1 MVSNLLFYIISNLN
15 PHCSD
20 ANLQESRQ
28 LRKLVKIA
36 WALRQGGAQT
46 STRVQTTTWW
56 TWRKHE
62 CVAIIELQG
71 ETRKTVQGGASPPKM
86 EVSNRTSGVRIIW
99 VGNLGRGRN
108 SWKVFKAKFG
118 RDVKNAVLSLLLMA
132 RKIISFTSG
141 TVNTITGIGIEI
153 FCICVKQTVNSP
165 QQQQPDDFLVTV
177 KTLGRLLSYI
187 FPTSV
192 FTIYVLCCILFLS
205 WGFYYEGFD
214 NMSFYVWMHQC
225 FNAYVLILLFYGV
238 WNVWLIVHLPR
249 FILIIE
255 HSLSSPSPQTFHQ
268 SNSYS

>member
-1 MVSNLLFYIISNLN
+1 MWKVFDMVSNLLFYIISNLN
-15 PHCSD
+15 PHCSN
-20 ANLQESRQ
+20 ANLRESRQ

-36 WALRQGGAQT
+36 WAFTPGGAQT

-99 VGNLGRGRN
+99 VGYLGRGRN
-108 SWKVFKAKFG
+108 SWKMFKAKFG

-153 FCICVKQTVNSP
+153 FVFVWSKNYFVMSEVLPLTRWKDKGCRTRRILWWRKLRGQR
-165 QQQQPDDFLVTV
+165 
-177 KTLGRLLSYI
+177 KRRGRYHDSCEIKEAEDY
-187 FPTSV
+187 F
-192 FTIYVLCCILFLS
+192 
-205 WGFYYEGFD
+205 
-214 NMSFYVWMHQC
+214 
-225 FNAYVLILLFYGV
+225 
-238 WNVWLIVHLPR
+238 
-249 FILIIE
+249 
-255 HSLSSPSPQTFHQ
+255 
-268 SNSYS
+268 

>member
-36 WALRQGGAQT
+36 WAFTPGGAQT

-99 VGNLGRGRN
+99 VGYLGRGRN
-108 SWKVFKAKFG
+108 SWKMFKAKFG

-132 RKIISFTSG
+132 RKIISFTFRDG
-141 TVNTITGIGIEI
+141 KYDYGYRYWD
-153 FCICVKQTVNSP
+153 FCICVKQKR
-165 QQQQPDDFLVTV
+165 FCHV
-177 KTLGRLLSYI
+177 KG
-187 FPTSV
+187 FAFDSV
-192 FTIYVLCCILFLS
+192 
-205 WGFYYEGFD
+205 E
-214 NMSFYVWMHQC
+214 
-225 FNAYVLILLFYGV
+225 
-238 WNVWLIVHLPR
+238 R
-249 FILIIE
+249 
-255 HSLSSPSPQTFHQ
+255 
-268 SNSYS
+268 